1 MSDLQEATDA
11 DAKTLTT
18 SEEKLLEFLS
28 TPESVGMTVTAIS
41 DRVNIT
47 TNTYYRAFKK
57 EHFVRQLQDEAVGL
71 VHSAVLPVLLKAKEN
86 ALSDKPNN
94 FHWAK
99 MLLEMSGLYV
109 ANKSAQVKA
118 DIRVVINMP
127 RPGGSEGKV
136 IDIGS
141 TDAEIS

>member
-1 MSDLQEATDA
+1 VSEELADI
-11 DAKTLTT
+11 DAKGIALTT
-18 SEEKLLEFLS
+18 SEEKLLEFLA
-28 TPESVGMTVTAIS
+28 TPESVGMTVTAIC
-41 DRVNIT
+41 DGVGIT

-71 VHSAVLPVLLKAKEN
+71 VQSSVLPVLLKAKEN

-109 ANKSAQVKA
+109 PSKAAQVKA
-118 DIRVVINMP
+118 DVRVIINMP
-127 RPGGSEGKV
+127 RPGATETKT
-136 IDIGS
+136 IDIEP
-141 TDAEIS
+141 A